1 MSLFWVEIGF
11 ELSLVMVLLGLTIK
25 TLEGKTAT
33 TDNDNDDENVLNK
46 TSQELNEDN
55 YDYYEIESI
64 ESLGQNTTVIANTG
78 SLEIAIEIDNKTGKI
93 LNKEKIARE

>member
-1 MSLFWVEIGF
+1 MSLFWFETGF
-11 ELSLVMVLLGLTIK
+11 ELSIIMVMLGFAIK
-25 TLEGKTAT
+25 KFEGKTAT
-33 TDNDNDDENVLNK
+33 PNNSDENVLNK
-46 TSQELNEDN
+46 ARQQLNEDN

-64 ESLGQNTTVIANTG
+64 ESLGQNTTIIANTG